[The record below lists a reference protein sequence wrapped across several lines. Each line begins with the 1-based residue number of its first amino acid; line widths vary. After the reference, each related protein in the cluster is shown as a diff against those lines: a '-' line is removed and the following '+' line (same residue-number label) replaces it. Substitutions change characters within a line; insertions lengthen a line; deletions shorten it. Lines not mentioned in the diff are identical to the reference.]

1 MTVNESLSA
10 SFQCNASGD
19 PRPTVTWFKGGF
31 QLSAGGRVVIGEYTL
46 TVLNT
51 VASDSGQY
59 SCNVSNGISFHLGVA
74 YLIVRGKSLSPVTT
88 YFLVSHFQ
96 FQISTSKGWLIRLL

>member
-96 FQISTSKGWLIRLL
+96 FQSSTSKGWLIRLL